1 MLTLEEAFDV
11 VEFACIVQFPKIFG
25 LLRKVFSLRES
36 VSLVR
41 DEVGGYGIKLWDE
54 RGEVDVWRIV
64 SLYVQVGSAGS
75 SPYFSMRRWPSGTCC
90 LLLELVRVLA
100 IARWWLVEPR
110 RCPSYQC
117 HPPW

>member
-11 VEFACIVQFPKIFG
+11 VEFARVVLFPKVFC
-25 LLRKVFSLRES
+25 LLREVFSLCES

-41 DEVGGYGIKLWDE
+41 NEVRGYGIKLWDE

-64 SLYVQVGSAGS
+64 SLYVQIGSAVS
-75 SPYFSMRRWPSGTCC
+75 SPYFSMHRWPFGTCC
-90 LLLELVRVLA
+90 LLREHVRVLA

-110 RCPSYQC
+110 RCPPCQC